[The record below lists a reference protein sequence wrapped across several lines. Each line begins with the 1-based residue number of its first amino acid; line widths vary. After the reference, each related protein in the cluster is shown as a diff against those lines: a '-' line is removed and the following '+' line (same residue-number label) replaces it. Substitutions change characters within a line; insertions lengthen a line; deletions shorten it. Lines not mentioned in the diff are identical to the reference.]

1 VIFLAAKWPIFFK
14 LPRMSAITA
23 AGMRELERAAM
34 ARGWSEESLMDL
46 AGRRLAAAV
55 AAFFPTPGHI
65 VAYLGKGHNAGDA
78 LVALRWLRDDFG
90 WTIAVRSAVPADET
104 AEEAEPLTCHAGA
117 PLAGDVPGR
126 PWVLLDGLLG
136 IGASGPLREPLLS
149 LAAEMVRLRES
160 AGARIAAIDVPS
172 GTHPDTGETFAG
184 GVTADITFMIG
195 AAKLGLLQ
203 ATAAATTGALAIVPV
218 EPLAASSGG
227 GLELISPQTMSC
239 GKAPR
244 PFDFHKGQ
252 AGRVGIL
259 AGSECYAGA
268 AAMTA
273 IGALRGGAG
282 LIMLHVPREAVGRV
296 SAKVPAEII
305 VHACEDPAEL
315 LDSGYDALAL
325 GPGLGTPSGAFA
337 RGLES
342 LIAGSAVPTLL
353 DADAL
358 NFLAAGDKRSLLKT
372 NHLLTPHPGEFR
384 RLAPELADLPR
395 EEAAREFAARWPA
408 TLLLK
413 GSRTLVIGASGTLWC
428 NATGSPGMASGGH
441 GDLLSGVIAAR
452 LAAGLDPVD
461 AAATAAWLCGRAAE
475 RAIAC
480 AGQSEESLAP
490 GDLVPHFGGAF
501 TDWREG
507 RR

>member
-1 VIFLAAKWPIFFK
+1 
-14 LPRMSAITA
+14 MSAITA
-23 AGMRELERAAM
+23 AEMRELEQAAM
-34 ARGWSEESLMDL
+34 TCGWSEESLMDL
-46 AGRRLAAAV
+46 AGRRLASGI

-65 VAYLGKGHNAGDA
+65 VGYLGKGHNAGDA

-90 WTIAVRSAVPADET
+90 WTIAVRSAVSAEEIAPLT
-104 AEEAEPLTCHAGA
+104 RRKWEEAEPLTCQAGA
-117 PLAGDVPGR
+117 PLAADISRR
-126 PWVLLDGLLG
+126 PLVLLDGLLG
-136 IGASGPLREPLLS
+136 IGASGALREPLLS
-149 LAAEMVRLRES
+149 LAAEMNRLRET

-172 GTHPDTGETFAG
+172 GTDPDSGETFPG
-184 GVTADITFMIG
+184 GITADVTFMIG
-195 AAKLGLLQ
+195 AAKQGLLQ
-203 ATAAATTGALAIVPV
+203 ATAAAATGALAIVPI
-218 EPLAASSGG
+218 EPLTPSGG
-227 GLELISPQTMSC
+227 GGPWLISPQSMSC

-244 PFDFHKGQ
+244 PFDFHKGM

-282 LIMLHVPREAVGRV
+282 LITLHVPRAAVDRV

-305 VHACEDPAEL
+305 VHACDDPAGL
-315 LDSGYDALAL
+315 LDCGDDALAL
-325 GPGLGTPSGAFA
+325 GPGLGKLSGSFA

-342 LIAGSAVPTLL
+342 LIARTTVSTLL

-358 NFLAAGDKRSLLKT
+358 NFLAAGGKQSLLKA

-384 RLAPELADLPR
+384 RLAPDLADLPR
-395 EEAAREFAARWPA
+395 EQAARRFAARWPA

-413 GSRTLVIGASGTLWC
+413 GSRTLVIRGSGPLWC
-428 NATGSPGMASGGH
+428 NATGTPGMASGGH

-452 LAAGLDPVD
+452 LAAGLDPVE
-461 AAATAAWLCGRAAE
+461 AAATGAWLCGRAAE

-480 AGQSEESLAP
+480 GGQSEESLAP

-501 TDWREG
+501 TDWRDG

>member
-1 VIFLAAKWPIFFK
+1 
-14 LPRMSAITA
+14 MSAITA
-23 AGMRELERAAM
+23 AAMRGLEQAAM

-46 AGRRLAAAV
+46 AGRRLASAI
-55 AAFFPTPGHI
+55 AAFFPVPGHI

-78 LVALRWLRDDFG
+78 LVALRWLRDGFG
-90 WTIAVRSAVPADET
+90 WTISARSAFAIEET
-104 AEEAEPLTCHAGA
+104 APLTRRKWSEVEPLSRHADA
-117 PLAGDVPGR
+117 PLAADVARR

-149 LAAEMVRLRES
+149 LAMEMVRLRET

-172 GTHPDTGETFAG
+172 GTDPDSGEIFPGA
-184 GVTADITFMIG
+184 VTADISFMIG
-195 AAKLGLLQ
+195 AAKQGLLK
-203 ATAAATTGALAIVPV
+203 ATAAAATGALAIVPI
-218 EPLAASSGG
+218 EPLAPPAGG
-227 GLELISPQTMSC
+227 ALGLISPQSLSC

-259 AGSECYAGA
+259 AGSHCYAGA

-282 LIMLHVPREAVGRV
+282 LITLHVPRAVVDRV

-305 VHACEDPAEL
+305 VHACDDPAEL
-315 LDSGYDALAL
+315 LEARYDALAL
-325 GPGLGTPSGAFA
+325 GPGLGKASGSFA
-337 RGLES
+337 AGLES
-342 LIAGSAVPTLL
+342 LIAKTEVPTLL

-358 NFLAAGDKRSLLKT
+358 NFLAEDGRLSLLKA
-372 NHLLTPHPGEFR
+372 NHVLTPHPGEFR
-384 RLAPELADLPR
+384 RLAPDLADLPR
-395 EEAAREFAARWPA
+395 EEAARQFATRWPA

-413 GSRTLVIGASGTLWC
+413 GSRTLVIQGSGTLWC
-428 NATGSPGMASGGH
+428 NATGTPGMASGGQ

-452 LAAGLDPVD
+452 LAAGLNPVD
-461 AAATAAWLCGRAAE
+461 AAATGAWLCGRAAE
-475 RAIAC
+475 RVIAC
-480 AGQSEESLAP
+480 GGQSEESLAP
-490 GDLVPHFGGAF
+490 GDLVPHLGGAF
-501 TDWREG
+501 TDWRDG